1 MVDAFLLPRNKS
13 GIWGW
18 RSEKMEVV
26 SGYEAKVGT
35 AGGRRGDPAVPGGGA
50 DAVPGQVYSASNV
63 ELVTKTRTEHLS
75 DQDKSRSKGDSP
87 VGQSGSLPGAGGTP
101 PPGARP
107 APSCKGHPL
116 LRWDTWAGVGWH
128 AG

>member
-1 MVDAFLLPRNKS
+1 MQEGDLRPPRCPRNKS

-26 SGYEAKVGT
+26 SGYEAKVSTEAGGTLGT
-35 AGGRRGDPAVPGGGA
+35 AWSGA
-50 DAVPGQVYSASNV
+50 GLTVSPHQVYSASNV

-87 VGQSGSLPGAGGTP
+87 ISQSGGSDMAGTHH
-101 PPGARP
+101 
-107 APSCKGHPL
+107 PSRVAHVSGMGQCVECHP
-116 LRWDTWAGVGWH
+116 
-128 AG
+128 